1 MKDLGKTNSPI
12 KDVNVVDLFES
23 GDEQKEQ
30 KFNDSVMD
38 KHLSSLEGDTIT
50 KSNTCDISKY
60 MADLKEKHME
70 SMKLTEMHDQK
81 SSDLDNT
88 SNKKSSESEQSSS
101 DVDTVIIDTKV
112 DKVFKS
118 DKSDKNQNQKSD
130 KNSLKSPRTSIS
142 MSRSPDRSKSTGS
155 STGSSPVRII
165 KIKSPKNVSRDS
177 SKDRSPDRCDRRRSS
192 EGGILKRSLSPKPE
206 TSCSSSSSSTGIL
219 KRFPS
224 PMSKSRSPER
234 NISSRKSLSPGN
246 SIDSRSPDRNRL
258 SPQRSIES
266 RSPDL
271 RYYSRESFS
280 PRNSFDSRSSDP
292 INMYL
297 PKSAMKSSYG
307 YFESRSPPDH
317 SYNAGRKRSSSVHGT
332 FEKSKSPEPSYEYY
346 PINQSHSPEKH
357 RKRLS
362 KSLERTSSKD
372 SAYRYGLSPER
383 IYTQKGPIRSVSS
396 ESNHFIHGSHSPRSN
411 ESLNR
416 SIEHLTCV
424 DCLYQQK
431 PVQQKTEKAEKAR
444 MRQSRARKKTPRG
457 ASASYPANKDGCVDC
472 HDHYEIHV

>member
-12 KDVNVVDLFES
+12 RDMNVVDLFES
-23 GDEQKEQ
+23 GDDKKEQ
-30 KFNDSVMD
+30 KYNNSVMD
-38 KHLSSLEGDTIT
+38 KHLSSLEDDEIT
-50 KSNTCDISKY
+50 RSNTCDISKY
-60 MADLKEKHME
+60 MANLKEKHME
-70 SMKLTEMHDQK
+70 SMKLTEMHEQK
-81 SSDLDNT
+81 SSDLENT

-101 DVDTVIIDTKV
+101 DVDTVVIDSKV

-118 DKSDKNQNQKSD
+118 EKSDKNQSQKSD
-130 KNSLKSPRTSIS
+130 KNSLKSPRSSIS

-155 STGSSPVRII
+155 SPVRII
-165 KIKSPKNVSRDS
+165 KIKSPKSVSRDS
-177 SKDRSPDRCDRRRSS
+177 SKDRSPERFERRRSS

-206 TSCSSSSSSTGIL
+206 TSCPSSSSNAGIL

-224 PMSKSRSPER
+224 PLSKSRSPER
-234 NISSRKSLSPGN
+234 SCSRKSLSPGN

-258 SPQRSIES
+258 SPQRSIDS
-266 RSPDL
+266 RSPDQ
-271 RYYSRESFS
+271 RFYSRDSFS

-292 INMYL
+292 IHLYL

-307 YFESRSPPDH
+307 HFESRSPDR
-317 SYNAGRKRSSSVHGT
+317 SCNYGRKRSSSVHGS
-332 FEKSKSPEPSYEYY
+332 FDNKSKSPEPTYQYY

-372 SAYRYGLSPER
+372 NAYRYGLSPER
-383 IYTQKGPIRSVSS
+383 VYQKSPIRSASS
-396 ESNHFIHGSHSPRSN
+396 ESNQFAQGFNSPRSN

-416 SIEHLTCV
+416 SIEHLTCI

-431 PVQQKTEKAEKAR
+431 PFQQKAR

-457 ASASYPANKDGCVDC
+457 NASTSNNKDGCVDC
-472 HDHYEIHV
+472 KDHYEIHV

>member
-1 MKDLGKTNSPI
+1 MKDLGKTNSP
-12 KDVNVVDLFES
+12 KNDVNVVDLFEN
-23 GDEQKEQ
+23 GDEQKQQ
-30 KFNDSVMD
+30 KYNDSVMD

-50 KSNTCDISKY
+50 RSNTCDISKY
-60 MADLKEKHME
+60 MANLKEKHME
-70 SMKLTEMHDQK
+70 SMKLTEMHDRK
-81 SSDLDNT
+81 SNDLDNT

-101 DVDTVIIDTKV
+101 DVDTVVIDSKV

-118 DKSDKNQNQKSD
+118 EKSDKNQSQKSD
-130 KNSLKSPRTSIS
+130 KNSLKSPRSSIS
-142 MSRSPDRSKSTGS
+142 MSRSPDRSKSTGN
-155 STGSSPVRII
+155 SPVRII
-165 KIKSPKNVSRDS
+165 KIKSPKSVSRDS
-177 SKDRSPDRCDRRRSS
+177 SKDRSPDHFERRRSS

-234 NISSRKSLSPGN
+234 SCSSRKSLSPRN
-246 SIDSRSPDRNRL
+246 SVDSRSPDRNRL
-258 SPQRSIES
+258 SPQRSIDS
-266 RSPDL
+266 RSPDQ
-271 RYYSRESFS
+271 RYYSRDSFS
-280 PRNSFDSRSSDP
+280 PRNSFDSRSSDQM
-292 INMYL
+292 NSYL

-307 YFESRSPPDH
+307 HFESRSPDRN
-317 SYNAGRKRSSSVHGT
+317 SNTGRKRSSSVHGT
-332 FEKSKSPEPSYEYY
+332 LDKSKSPEPSYQYY

-372 SAYRYGLSPER
+372 NAYRYGLSPER
-383 IYTQKGPIRSVSS
+383 VYQKGPIRSASS
-396 ESNHFIHGSHSPRSN
+396 ESNHLTHGFHGSPRSN

-424 DCLYQQK
+424 DCLYEQK
-431 PVQQKTEKAEKAR
+431 PIQQKAR

-457 ASASYPANKDGCVDC
+457 GNATYPQNNYKDGCVDC